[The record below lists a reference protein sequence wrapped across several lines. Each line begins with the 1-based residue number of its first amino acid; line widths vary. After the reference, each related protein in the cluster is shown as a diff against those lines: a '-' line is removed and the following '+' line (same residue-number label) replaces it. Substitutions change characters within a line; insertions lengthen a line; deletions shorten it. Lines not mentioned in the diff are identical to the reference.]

1 MYRPRMAGINEC
13 NLTVFRSWLPEK
25 YWNETTNKQKSNIL
39 VTYEKNNSKNDNTN
53 KMENNDTTNN
63 DLFNKSI
70 GTLFPVSEEKT
81 RA

>member
-1 MYRPRMAGINEC
+1 MSVTLLCSGRDYQRNTGTRQQ
-13 NLTVFRSWLPEK
+13 
-25 YWNETTNKQKSNIL
+25 TNKNQISNIL
-39 VTYEKNNSKNDNTN
+39 VAYEKNNSKNDNTN
-53 KMENNDTTNN
+53 KMKNNDTDNN